1 MRSGHGL
8 KPIYRTG
15 KTPEA
20 TIDSIRAEVDRVLSL
35 AFGADGAQKRENIIK
50 VKERIATL
58 WEEGGTSKKQFE
70 EWLTDT
76 A

>member
-8 KPIYRTG
+8 KTIYRNG

-20 TIDSIRAEVDRVLSL
+20 TIDSIRAEVDRVFSL
-35 AFGADGAQKRENIIK
+35 AFGEDGKKKRENVMK
-50 VKERIATL
+50 VKERIAKL
-58 WEEGGTSKKQFE
+58 WQEGGSSKLQYEQF
-70 EWLTDT
+70 LDDT